1 MTNEAARSEHWRL
14 IIDAACDGPTN
25 MAIDEAILE
34 AVGRGDSPPI
44 LRLYRWNPP
53 CLSLGYA
60 QSADDADLELIVAR
74 GWQLV
79 RRLTGGRAILHTE
92 ELTYSVALPLDHPL
106 IAGTILDSYRRLSA
120 ALLIAVQTIG
130 LDANADKRP

>member
-1 MTNEAARSEHWRL
+1 MSTQAALPERWRL

-34 AVGRGDSPPI
+34 AVGQGNSAPT

-60 QSADDADLELIVAR
+60 QPIEDADLERIQAR
-74 GWQLV
+74 GWQVV
-79 RRLTGGRAILHTE
+79 RRLTGGRAILHTD

-106 IAGTILDSYRRLSA
+106 VAGTILDSYRRLSS
-120 ALLIAVQTIG
+120 AL
-130 LDANADKRP
+130 